1 VEIARTRGPNRE
13 VTMPNRMSYVCA
25 LAGLLLAG
33 GYPAVAQAP
42 APQPSPAAQARSQEF
57 ALKLNDV
64 IRALDKEPRL
74 KDLTEQQRKD
84 LIEFVTGNMLFAL
97 LHELGHAHVQE
108 MGLPVLGRE
117 EDAADSYAVAALL
130 KVASDASDGV
140 LVAATK
146 GWFLDAERN
155 QKENTAVPYYDAHS
169 VDKVRAYQ
177 IVCLM
182 VGSDLDKFAKLADAV
197 KMPQDRQESCAGDYS
212 PASANLKGW
221 GIEGS
226 RNGGW
231 PMQTMKPFTLAE
243 ATDYSNASWSWEM
256 ALKPHL
262 RAADHPKQKV
272 NVTWGAPGEYEVIA
286 DAMKGTGMMEMLVNY
301 AANRFVWRRP
311 IGFDVKSCGQPDL
324 HWDLS
329 THRILVCYEM
339 AQDFANLYRG
349 YGLTHVMKPE
359 EPKAKNNPPKTTKK

>member
-1 VEIARTRGPNRE
+1 
-13 VTMPNRMSYVCA
+13 MSNRMRCVSA
-25 LAGLLLAG
+25 LAGMLLA
-33 GYPAVAQAP
+33 YPAMAQMAP
-42 APQPSPAAQARSQEF
+42 PQASPEAKTESQQF
-57 ALKLNDV
+57 QLKLNDV

-74 KDLTEQQRKD
+74 QDLTEQQRKD

-97 LHELGHAHVQE
+97 LHELGHAHIQE

-117 EDAADSYAVAALL
+117 EDAADSYAIAALL
-130 KVASDASDGV
+130 KMATDVSDGV

-182 VGSDLDKFAKLADAV
+182 VGSDLDKFAKLADEV
-197 KMPQDRQESCAGDYS
+197 KMPQDRQESCAG
-212 PASANLKGW
+212 
-221 GIEGS
+221 
-226 RNGGW
+226 
-231 PMQTMKPFTLAE
+231 
-243 ATDYSNASWSWEM
+243 DYSNASWSWEM

-272 NVTWGAPGEYEVIA
+272 GATWGAPGEYTIIA
-286 DAMKGTGMMEMLVNY
+286 EAMKRTGMIEMLVNY

-311 IGFDVKSCGQPDL
+311 IGFDIKSCGQPDL

-329 THRILVCYEM
+329 NQKILVCYEM

-349 YGLTHVMKPE
+349 YGLTYVMKPQ
-359 EPKAKNNPPKTTKK
+359 EPKAKFQPAMTTTQSPKATIQPSKATNK

>member
-1 VEIARTRGPNRE
+1 
-13 VTMPNRMSYVCA
+13 MPNRTPYVCA
-25 LAGLLLAG
+25 LASILLSGA
-33 GYPAVAQAP
+33 YPAIAQP
-42 APQPSPAAQARSQEF
+42 APPDASTATKAQSQQF
-57 ALKLNDV
+57 QLKLNEV
-64 IRALDKEPRL
+64 IRALDKEPQL
-74 KDLTEQQRKD
+74 KNLTEQQRKD

-117 EDAADSYAVAALL
+117 EDAADAYAITALL
-130 KVASDASDGV
+130 KVATDASDGV

-155 QKENTAVPYYDAHS
+155 QKEKTSVPYYDTHS
-169 VDKVRAYQ
+169 LDKVRAYQ

-182 VGSDLDKFAKLADAV
+182 VGSDPDKFAALANEV
-197 KMPQDRQESCAGDYS
+197 QMPDDRQQSCLG
-212 PASANLKGW
+212 
-221 GIEGS
+221 
-226 RNGGW
+226 
-231 PMQTMKPFTLAE
+231 
-243 ATDYSNASWSWEM
+243 DYSNASWSWEM

-262 RAADHPKQKV
+262 RAPDHPKQKI
-272 NVTWGAPGEYEVIA
+272 NVTYGPPGDYAIIA
-286 DAMKGTGMMEMLVNY
+286 EALRGTGMMEMLVNY

-329 THRILVCYEM
+329 TQRILVCYEM

-349 YGLTHVMKPE
+349 YGLTYVMKPDTE
-359 EPKAKNNPPKTTKK
+359 SQAKNKAPKTTKK

>member
-1 VEIARTRGPNRE
+1 MA
-13 VTMPNRMSYVCA
+13 NRMLYMSA
-25 LAGLLLAG
+25 LAGILLSGAH
-33 GYPAVAQAP
+33 PAVAQT
-42 APQPSPAAQARSQEF
+42 PSPQLAAPARSQEF
-57 ALKLNDV
+57 ALKLNEV

-74 KDLTEQQRKD
+74 KDLTPEQRKD

-117 EDAADSYAVAALL
+117 EDAADAYAIVALL
-130 KVASDASDGV
+130 KIATEASDGV

-146 GWFLDAERN
+146 GWFLDALRN

-169 VDKVRAYQ
+169 VDKVRAFQ
-177 IVCLM
+177 IVCIM
-182 VGSDLDKFAKLADAV
+182 VGSDLDKFAALANQV
-197 KMPQDRQESCAGDYS
+197 QMPDDRQQSCAG
-212 PASANLKGW
+212 
-221 GIEGS
+221 
-226 RNGGW
+226 
-231 PMQTMKPFTLAE
+231 
-243 ATDYSNASWSWEM
+243 DYSNASWSWEM

-272 NVTWGAPGEYEVIA
+272 NVTWGSPGEYAIIA
-286 DAMKGTGMMEMLVNY
+286 EAMKGTGMMEMLVNY
-301 AANRFVWRRP
+301 AANRYVWRRP

-329 THRILVCYEM
+329 TQRILVCYEM

-349 YGLTHVMKPE
+349 YGLTYVHTPDID
-359 EPKAKNNPPKTTKK
+359 PKAKKK